1 MTISIHFDCE
11 SQVKLNKKAEHM
23 KVKVTQED
31 TLHSKMFFYHIY
43 IINCY
48 CPLAFITMQAYDI
61 YKAYRPNAHLLYIV
75 MHYNGIII

>member
-1 MTISIHFDCE
+1 
-11 SQVKLNKKAEHM
+11 M

-48 CPLAFITMQAYDI
+48 CPLALLARHIRD
-61 YKAYRPNAHLLYIV
+61 KAQPIKVDPLWPGKIH
-75 MHYNGIII
+75 NGLVQFQNCLDKPRSQG